1 MTTLKEKF
9 RNLFKNHFQKG
20 KEEELLLNAVD
31 DDLEKIADDYAMD
44 ILRGYISNKTLQ
56 FQQSQGFH
64 SLEQLLLI
72 IKKEN
77 GYD

>member
-1 MTTLKEKF
+1 MTLKEKF
-9 RNLFKNHFQKG
+9 LNSPCEKG
-20 KEEELLLNAVD
+20 YINTNVYRAENNV
-31 DDLEKIADDYAMD
+31 KIADDYAMD

-72 IKKEN
+72 IKKEK
-77 GYD
+77 GL